1 MRSNS
6 AALEKLSRFKS
17 IRVLR
22 AAKNLYDFFNRV
34 PTAVRSWNAKQFL
47 DFAKITDRLHLP
59 AIQADDEFVLDR
71 DDLQE
76 PFVSGRQIKRKRKV
90 FLRTF
95 VQHADEPRY
104 LRPGRLSREQILAR
118 KIDNRFCG
126 TNHDLAFERQFLPDR
141 GTQS

>member
-76 PFVSGRQIKRKRKV
+76 PF
-90 FLRTF
+90 
-95 VQHADEPRY
+95 
-104 LRPGRLSREQILAR
+104 IL
-118 KIDNRFCG
+118 
-126 TNHDLAFERQFLPDR
+126 
-141 GTQS
+141 